1 MTAPTYSLSPSPS
14 TSPKGEDQLARVA
27 GKPLPKSDEKRSS
40 RAFKSFLGKTGL
52 IDLLR
57 ARGRGLSTAA
67 HSNKSLECQAKNDLH
82 PTRNQIK
89 TGAFSGDQFGDHL
102 GIIWGSF
109 GDQLKLIS
117 MSHVTIPW
125 FAWVVIGDEQE
136 E

>member
-1 MTAPTYSLSPSPS
+1 MSTPTATPFSPSPS
-14 TSPKGEDQLARVA
+14 TSPKGVDRLARVA
-27 GKPLPKSDEKRSS
+27 GKPLPKVDEKRSS

-52 IDLLR
+52 IDPLR
-57 ARGRGLSTAA
+57 AAGACRLPRI
-67 HSNKSLECQAKNDLH
+67 
-82 PTRNQIK
+82 PTNRWNARQK
-89 TGAFSGDQFGDHL
+89 TTCIPPVTRSKLARFQGINL

>member
-1 MTAPTYSLSPSPS
+1 MTAPTHSLSPSLS
-14 TSPKGEDQLARVA
+14 TSPKGVDQLARVA
-27 GKPLPKSDEKRSS
+27 GELLPKVDEKRSS

-52 IDLLR
+52 IDPLR

-102 GIIWGSF
+102 GIIWGSIKTHF
-109 GDQLKLIS
+109 NVVRHNTLVCMGGDRR
-117 MSHVTIPW
+117 
-125 FAWVVIGDEQE
+125 
-136 E
+136 